1 MKWAD
6 ILHEQGLRRTPGRV
20 ALLNVLQA
28 SRRPLPLQELL
39 QKLPTGT
46 DRVTVYRSL
55 EQFIEKNLVRP
66 VHIGGSTRYELRDE
80 HDHHH
85 VVCTCCG
92 KTQDI
97 DLCAMKQLESA
108 IKHAATSFS
117 TITDHSFEVF
127 GLCKRCAKQ

>member
-1 MKWAD
+1 MNWAE
-6 ILHEQGLRRTPGRV
+6 ILHKQGLRCTPGRV
-20 ALLNVLQA
+20 ALLSVLHTA
-28 SRRPLPLQELL
+28 RRPQSLQELL
-39 QKLPTGT
+39 KQLPAKT

-66 VHIGGSTRYELRDE
+66 VHLGGSTRYELRDE

-108 IKHAATSFS
+108 ITSAATSFS
-117 TITDHSFEVF
+117 AITDHSFEVF
-127 GLCKRCAKQ
+127 GLCKRCTR